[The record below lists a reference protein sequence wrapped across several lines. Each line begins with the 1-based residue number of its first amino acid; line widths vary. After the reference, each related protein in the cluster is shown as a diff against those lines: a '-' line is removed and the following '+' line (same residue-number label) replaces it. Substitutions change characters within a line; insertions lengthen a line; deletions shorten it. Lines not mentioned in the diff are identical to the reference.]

1 MSISQDIERI
11 TSPEG
16 AKDAFKLL
24 ISAIHGVSSPHAAM
38 RFGTFFSVGLALQRL
53 PRPIGMEDIFDSWR
67 LVANRYLSIWEDTKT
82 KPKFTAAKQDF
93 MQQVRGLLDTYLH
106 ER

>member
-16 AKDAFKLL
+16 AKDAFKFLMSE
-24 ISAIHGVSSPHAAM
+24 IYRVASPHAGL
-38 RFGTFFSVGLALQRL
+38 RIGTFFSVGTALQRL
-53 PRPIGMEDIFDSWR
+53 PRPPGMEDIFDTWC
-67 LVANRYLSIWEDTKT
+67 LEANRYLSIWEGTKA
-82 KPKFTAAKQDF
+82 KPKFTEAKQDF

-106 ER
+106 GR